1 MPSLAPSTRSIKN
14 QGNISAV
21 HCKRAG
27 RNTWPGTEAQ
37 ASQPLSAAVSWKCSL
52 SFYLWELHSV
62 FEMGQFCV
70 LLSFRA
76 LCLARSIWLDHCL
89 FFSTFFFQMLFFNV
103 PLMAYLCW
111 CLFLRCKGHSFYSH
125 IHHVQRLLVVL
136 IHLAMALLLAWQV
149 YSCYFLQ
156 RTYGTLAFVLSP
168 MRTWLVALTSF
179 LIYKTW
185 TFQSS
190 ELRTYTIEMKNCQS
204 F

>member
-1 MPSLAPSTRSIKN
+1 MLCTARE
-14 QGNISAV
+14 Q
-21 HCKRAG
+21 AG
-27 RNTWPGTEAQ
+27 ILGLGLRLRQ
-37 ASQPLSAAVSWKCSL
+37 ANLSQLQCLGSAAWASTFGNCTQYLKWDGFVCSYL
-52 SFYLWELHSV
+52 SVL
-62 FEMGQFCV
+62 CV
-70 LLSFRA
+70 LPRVFGL
-76 LCLARSIWLDHCL
+76 IIV

-204 F
+204 FWNATQ